1 MKTHRFLASFRAPIG
16 GISSTIVH
24 ESSAKVHGSFG
35 AFLATQQHNLEAR
48 KAFLAD
54 MTGHDDAE
62 PESLSVE
69 IQGHFI
75 PIYWPQ

>member
-1 MKTHRFLASFRAPIG
+1 MKTHRFHASFRAPIS
-16 GISSTIVH
+16 GIPATIVH
-24 ESSAKVHGSFG
+24 ESSARVHGSFG
-35 AFLATQQHNLEAR
+35 AFLATQQHNQAAR

-54 MTGHDDAE
+54 MTGHSDAE

-75 PIYWPQ
+75 PIY

>member
-16 GISSTIVH
+16 GIPANIVH
-24 ESSAKVHGSFG
+24 ESSARVHGSFG
-35 AFLATQQHNLEAR
+35 AFLATQQHNLAAR

-54 MTGHDDAE
+54 MTGHRDAE

-69 IQGHFI
+69 IQVHFI
-75 PIYWPQ
+75 PIY

>member
-1 MKTHRFLASFRAPIG
+1 MKTYRFLATFRANTPEPTNYG
-16 GISSTIVH
+16 GEYTASI
-24 ESSAKVHGSFG
+24 HGSFG
-35 AFLATQQHNLEAR
+35 TFLAEQQHNQRAS

-54 MTGHDDAE
+54 MTGHRDAE

-75 PIYWPQ
+75 PIY

>member
-1 MKTHRFLASFRAPIG
+1 MKTYKFIAYFSGELRGSPVSYIC
-16 GISSTIVH
+16 
-24 ESSAKVHGSFG
+24 ESSAHVHGSFG

-54 MTGHDDAE
+54 MTGHRDAE

-75 PIYWPQ
+75 PIY

>member
-1 MKTHRFLASFRAPIG
+1 MKTYRFLASFRALVG
-16 GISSTIVH
+16 GIPAAVVH

-35 AFLATQQHNLEAR
+35 TFLATQQHSMKAR
-48 KAFLAD
+48 QAFIAD
-54 MTGHDDAE
+54 MTGQRDPT

-75 PIYWPQ
+75 PIY

>member
-1 MKTHRFLASFRAPIG
+1 MKTHRFLASFRAHIG
-16 GISSTIVH
+16 GIPATIVH

-35 AFLATQQHNLEAR
+35 AFLATQQHNQAAR

-54 MTGHDDAE
+54 MTGRADAE

-69 IQGHFI
+69 LQGHYV
-75 PIYWPQ
+75 PIY